1 MFFKSA
7 FDDNKIIQQIYHNDR
22 VKRYTLFIIGVLLQ
36 AVAFNVFILQSN
48 MAFGVS
54 GIAVVLNEIFGIT
67 PAYIILVANL
77 LLIVASFVYLGKN
90 VTSKTIV
97 GSLLYPLLVELTVF
111 LPNYVDLGTT
121 EPVIVALSGAVLY
134 GVGTG
139 LVFKAGYT
147 TGGSDV
153 IKQIISEYGKKSI
166 GQATIYVEGI
176 VVTLCLFVFGW
187 QSFIYSIISLF
198 VISMIT
204 DNVILGI
211 SKYKTFQI
219 ITIKER
225 EVKQFILNQLHHGVT
240 ILDSHGGYTGEKKKI
255 MFCTIPTKEY
265 FVLKEGIL
273 QIDKE
278 AFFIVTDT
286 YEVRGGE

>member
-22 VKRYTLFIIGVLLQ
+22 LKRYTLFIIGVILQ

-54 GIAVVLNEIFGIT
+54 GIAVVLNAIFGIT
-67 PAYIILVANL
+67 PAYIILLANL

-111 LPNYVDLGTT
+111 LPDYVDLGTT

-166 GQATIYVEGI
+166 GQATIYVEGVI
-176 VVTLCLFVFGW
+176 VTLCLFVFGW
-187 QSFIYSIISLF
+187 QSFIYSILSLF
-198 VISMIT
+198 VISLIT

-219 ITIKER
+219 ITSREK

-240 ILDSHGGYTGEKKKI
+240 ILDSHGGFTGDKKKI
-255 MFCTIPTKEY
+255 MLCTIPTKEY

-273 QIDKE
+273 QIDKD

>member
-211 SKYKTFQI
+211 SKYKTLQI

-225 EVKQFILNQLHHGVT
+225 EVKQFIFNKLTNRVT
-240 ILDSHGGYTGEKKKI
+240 S
-255 MFCTIPTKEY
+255 
-265 FVLKEGIL
+265 
-273 QIDKE
+273 
-278 AFFIVTDT
+278 
-286 YEVRGGE
+286 

>member
-219 ITIKER
+219 ITTKER

-255 MFCTIPTKEY
+255 MLCTIPTKEY

>member
-1 MFFKSA
+1 MLFKNA
-7 FDDNKIIQQIYHNDR
+7 FDDNKIISQIYNNDR
-22 VKRYTLFIIGVLLQ
+22 LKRYTLFVIGVVLQ

-54 GIAVVLNEIFGIT
+54 GIAVVLNALFKIP
-67 PAYIILVANL
+67 PAYIILLANL
-77 LLIVASFVYLGKN
+77 LLIVASYVYLGKKA
-90 VTSKTIV
+90 TSKTIV
-97 GSLLYPLLVELTVF
+97 GSLLYPLLVELTVL
-111 LPNYVDLGTT
+111 LPNYIDLGTT
-121 EPVIVALSGAVLY
+121 EPVILALSGAFLY
-134 GVGTG
+134 GCGTG

-153 IKQIISEYGKKSI
+153 VKQIISEYGKKSI

-198 VISMIT
+198 VMSVIT

-219 ITIKER
+219 ITYKEK

-240 ILDSHGGYTGEKKKI
+240 ILDSRGGFTGDKRKI
-255 MFCTIPTKEY
+255 MLCTVPTKEY
-265 FVLKEGIL
+265 FLLKEGIL
-273 QIDKE
+273 QIDKD

-286 YEVRGGE
+286 YEVKGGA

>member
-22 VKRYTLFIIGVLLQ
+22 LKRYTLFIIGVVLQ

-54 GIAVVLNEIFGIT
+54 GIAVVLNAIFGIT
-67 PAYIILVANL
+67 PAYIILLANL

-111 LPNYVDLGTT
+111 LPDYVDLGTT

-166 GQATIYVEGI
+166 GQATIYVEGVI
-176 VVTLCLFVFGW
+176 VTLCLFVFGW
-187 QSFIYSIISLF
+187 QSFIYSILSLF
-198 VISMIT
+198 VISLIT

-219 ITIKER
+219 ITSREK

-240 ILDSHGGYTGEKKKI
+240 ILDSHGGFTGDKKKI
-255 MFCTIPTKEY
+255 MLCTIPTKEY

-273 QIDKE
+273 QIDKD

>member
-90 VTSKTIV
+90 VTSKTNV

-255 MFCTIPTKEY
+255 MLCTIPTKEY

>member
-219 ITIKER
+219 ITTKER
-225 EVKQFILNQLHHGVT
+225 EVKQFILNQLHHGVA
-240 ILDSHGGYTGEKKKI
+240 ILDRHDGYTGEKKKI
-255 MFCTIPTKEY
+255 MLCTIPTKEY